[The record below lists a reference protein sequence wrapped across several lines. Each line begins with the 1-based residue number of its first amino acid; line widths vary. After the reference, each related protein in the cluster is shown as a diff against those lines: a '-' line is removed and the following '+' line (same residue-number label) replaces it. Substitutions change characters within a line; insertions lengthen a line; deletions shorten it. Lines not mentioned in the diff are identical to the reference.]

1 MIFQPAEEGGAGGK
15 AMVDDGLMTRWGIQE
30 VYGLHNM
37 PGLPEGYFA
46 TTPGPMLASS
56 DTLKIVIRG
65 KGGHAGAA
73 PHEAVDSVLIGAQI
87 INALQSIVSR
97 NLDPLKSA
105 VISITMFEAGT
116 AFNVIPETVTLGGT
130 VRTLD
135 PGVRDLVERRIGEV
149 ASNIAKA
156 YGGSAETDYGRMYP
170 VTLNHVREAG
180 IAAEVARD
188 VAGADRVND
197 NLVPVMGA
205 EDFAFMLEARPG
217 AFVFLGMGDGPMCH
231 HPAYKF
237 NDNILGHGASYW
249 VRLVEKQMPA
259 G

>member
-1 MIFQPAEEGGAGGK
+1 
-15 AMVDDGLMTRWGIQE
+15 
-30 VYGLHNM
+30 
-37 PGLPEGYFA
+37 
-46 TTPGPMLASS
+46 
-56 DTLKIVIRG
+56 
-65 KGGHAGAA
+65 
-73 PHEAVDSVLIGAQI
+73 
-87 INALQSIVSR
+87 
-97 NLDPLKSA
+97 
-105 VISITMFEAGT
+105 MFEAGS

-135 PGVRDLVERRIGEV
+135 PGVRDMVERRIGEV
-149 ASNIAKA
+149 ASSIAKA

-170 VTLNHVREAG
+170 VTLNHAHQAG
-180 IAAEVARD
+180 IAAEIARD
-188 VAGADRVND
+188 VVGADRVND